1 MTEKEKLLNI
11 LNSFNDDGENSL
23 FWHQINELKD
33 INIPDTLIDLI
44 RYENISKMAKSAI
57 VEYFIFNGDK
67 ISIEEIYEIAK
78 NLLNSNDSYLEE
90 RAMDLCFEYD
100 DNPLL
105 IPLLKNYEPNKN
117 YPNVSILRS
126 CRDKLLVRLEE
137 NCPYWIPRVVK
148 YIRDVTW
155 FAMTDC
161 KKDFLETG
169 DIEKTIQN
177 TKSWKL
183 PSL

>member
-1 MTEKEKLLNI
+1 MTEKERLLNI
-11 LNSFNDDGENSL
+11 LNSFKDDGENSL
-23 FWHQINELKD
+23 FWYQINELKE
-33 INIPDTLIDLI
+33 INIPDTLISLI
-44 RYENISKMAKSAI
+44 RYENPSNIAKSAI

-67 ISIEEIYEIAK
+67 VSIEEIYEIAK
-78 NLLNSNDSYLEE
+78 DLLNSKDSYLEE
-90 RAMDLCFEYD
+90 RAMDLCYEYD
-100 DNPLL
+100 NNPLL
-105 IPLLKNYEPNKN
+105 ISLLKNYEPNEN
-117 YPNVSILRS
+117 YFNVSILRS
-126 CRDKLLVRLEE
+126 CRDKLLTRLEE

-148 YIRDVTW
+148 YIRDVTG

>member
-1 MTEKEKLLNI
+1 
-11 LNSFNDDGENSL
+11 
-23 FWHQINELKD
+23 
-33 INIPDTLIDLI
+33 
-44 RYENISKMAKSAI
+44 
-57 VEYFIFNGDK
+57 
-67 ISIEEIYEIAK
+67 
-78 NLLNSNDSYLEE
+78 
-90 RAMDLCFEYD
+90 MDLCFEYD
-100 DNPLL
+100 NNPLL

-117 YPNVSILRS
+117 YSNVSILRS

-148 YIRDVTW
+148 YIRDATG

-177 TKSWKL
+177 TKNWKL

>member
-1 MTEKEKLLNI
+1 MTEKERLLNI
-11 LNSFNDDGENSL
+11 LNSFKDDGENSL
-23 FWHQINELKD
+23 FWYQINKLKE
-33 INIPDTLIDLI
+33 INIPYTLISLI
-44 RYENISKMAKSAI
+44 RYENPSKMTKSAI
-57 VEYFIFNGDK
+57 VEYFIFNGDR
-67 ISIEEIYEIAK
+67 ILIEEIYEVVK

-90 RAMDLCFEYD
+90 RAMDLCYEYD

-105 IPLLKNYEPNKN
+105 IPLLKNYEPDKN
-117 YPNVSILRS
+117 YFNAFILRS

-148 YIRDVTW
+148 YVRDKTG

>member
-1 MTEKEKLLNI
+1 MTEKERLLNI
-11 LNSFNDDGENSL
+11 LNSFKDDGENTL
-23 FWHQINELKD
+23 FWYQINELKE
-33 INIPDTLIDLI
+33 INIPYTLISLI
-44 RYENISKMAKSAI
+44 RYENPSRIVKSAI
-57 VEYFIFNGDK
+57 VEYFIFNRDK
-67 ISIEEIYEIAK
+67 ISIEEIYEVVK
-78 NLLNSNDSYLEE
+78 DLLNSNDSYLEE
-90 RAMDLCFEYD
+90 RAMDLCYEYD

-105 IPLLKNYEPNKN
+105 IPLLKNYEPDKN
-117 YPNVSILRS
+117 YSNVSILRS
-126 CRDKLLVRLEE
+126 CRDKLLTRLEE

-148 YIRDVTW
+148 YIRDETG